1 MRIVCTGFAE
11 ASIRRPVGR
20 RIEFAI
26 STRILARF
34 AGRLLLSRARER
46 KTRLSRWARLRRLAP
61 GVHPTAGMTMQH
73 ARESL
78 QLCLRLAAA
87 PGNGAYKVTIELFEI
102 DLVVESIDLDL
113 KGAVRSAADRCAEQL
128 RERGYA
134 VTATDVIGALEEALE
149 ATDGAPKLRR
159 DQLN

>member
-1 MRIVCTGFAE
+1 
-11 ASIRRPVGR
+11 
-20 RIEFAI
+20 
-26 STRILARF
+26 
-34 AGRLLLSRARER
+34 
-46 KTRLSRWARLRRLAP
+46 
-61 GVHPTAGMTMQH
+61 MTTSN

-113 KGAVRSAADRCAEQL
+113 RGAVRAAADRCAEQL

-134 VTATDVIGALEEALE
+134 VTAADVIGALEDALE
-149 ATDGAPKLRR
+149 CSQVMPKTQEL
-159 DQLN
+159 LN

>member
-1 MRIVCTGFAE
+1 M
-11 ASIRRPVGR
+11 
-20 RIEFAI
+20 
-26 STRILARF
+26 
-34 AGRLLLSRARER
+34 
-46 KTRLSRWARLRRLAP
+46 
-61 GVHPTAGMTMQH
+61 PTTT

-113 KGAVRSAADRCAEQL
+113 RGAVRGAADRCAEQL

-134 VTATDVIGALEEALE
+134 VTSADVIDALEEALE
-149 ATDGAPKLRR
+149 SSDIIPKR
-159 DQLN
+159 QPYTLN

>member
-1 MRIVCTGFAE
+1 MNIT
-11 ASIRRPVGR
+11 P
-20 RIEFAI
+20 
-26 STRILARF
+26 
-34 AGRLLLSRARER
+34 
-46 KTRLSRWARLRRLAP
+46 
-61 GVHPTAGMTMQH
+61 

-113 KGAVRSAADRCAEQL
+113 KGAVRAAADRCAEQL

>member
-1 MRIVCTGFAE
+1 M
-11 ASIRRPVGR
+11 SM
-20 RIEFAI
+20 
-26 STRILARF
+26 SN
-34 AGRLLLSRARER
+34 
-46 KTRLSRWARLRRLAP
+46 
-61 GVHPTAGMTMQH
+61 

-113 KGAVRSAADRCAEQL
+113 RGAVKSAADRCAEQL

-134 VTATDVIGALEEALE
+134 VTAADVIGALEDALE
-149 ATDGAPKLRR
+149 CSQVTPKAQEL
-159 DQLN
+159 LN

>member
-1 MRIVCTGFAE
+1 
-11 ASIRRPVGR
+11 
-20 RIEFAI
+20 
-26 STRILARF
+26 
-34 AGRLLLSRARER
+34 
-46 KTRLSRWARLRRLAP
+46 
-61 GVHPTAGMTMQH
+61 MTMSN

-113 KGAVRSAADRCAEQL
+113 RGAVRNAADRCAEQL

-134 VTATDVIGALEEALE
+134 VTSADVIGALEDALE
-149 ATDGAPKLRR
+149 TSDALPPKKREL
-159 DQLN
+159 LN

>member
-1 MRIVCTGFAE
+1 MQ
-11 ASIRRPVGR
+11 PV
-20 RIEFAI
+20 
-26 STRILARF
+26 
-34 AGRLLLSRARER
+34 
-46 KTRLSRWARLRRLAP
+46 P
-61 GVHPTAGMTMQH
+61 PMPTTT

-113 KGAVRSAADRCAEQL
+113 RGAVRGAADRCAEQL

-134 VTATDVIGALEEALE
+134 VTSADVIDALEDALE
-149 ATDGAPKLRR
+149 SSDIIPKR
-159 DQLN
+159 QPYTLN

>member
-1 MRIVCTGFAE
+1 MRT
-11 ASIRRPVGR
+11 
-20 RIEFAI
+20 
-26 STRILARF
+26 TN
-34 AGRLLLSRARER
+34 
-46 KTRLSRWARLRRLAP
+46 
-61 GVHPTAGMTMQH
+61 

-113 KGAVRSAADRCAEQL
+113 RGAVRGAADRCAEQL

-134 VTATDVIGALEEALE
+134 VTTADVIGALEEALQ
-149 ATDGAPKLRR
+149 ASDAMPAKTP
-159 DQLN
+159 QQWLN